1 MTKQEERQ
9 KKLSEKIFKNWSKYD
24 LMEKLWAVFVFMFTI
39 TCVFLMVTVIVL
51 AITGKLFSVI

>member
-1 MTKQEERQ
+1 MTKQEEQQ

-39 TCVFLMVTVIVL
+39 TCIFLMVTVIVL
-51 AITGKLFSVI
+51 LITGKLFSVI

>member
-39 TCVFLMVTVIVL
+39 TCIFLMVTVIVL
-51 AITGKLFSVI
+51 LITGKLFSVV